1 MNSYQKYKNIPVVV
15 VTPIRNDAWILEEF
29 IKVTTHFADKI
40 VILDQA
46 SYDNSRKI
54 CKRYEKVDYHYIE
67 REEFSADKRRSFLI
81 NRARDLYPGKKLLM
95 GVDVD
100 EFIAGNALDSNDWK
114 EIFNSEEGTMIAFE
128 KPDLTECMS
137 QCLFYENKP
146 FTMAYID
153 DGYEYKPEKIHCI
166 RIPSPTNGKKLI
178 CNHIKFLHFSMVR
191 PGIMEAKSRFY
202 AVTETL
208 IKPTIWNA
216 IRLNFVYPLN
226 YDYLEGQDVRKIP
239 QRWLGNW
246 EKKGIK
252 LEKIKNEEFYWY
264 DFEVLKLFHKNNLR
278 TFQFNNIWNIDW
290 EKCLQRAKEIPDLKT
305 IPESL
310 DKIGVHIILSRKILN
325 GIYFILIKLKRLIF

>member
-1 MNSYQKYKNIPVVV
+1 M
-15 VTPIRNDAWILEEF
+15 
-29 IKVTTHFADKI
+29 
-40 VILDQA
+40 
-46 SYDNSRKI
+46 
-54 CKRYEKVDYHYIE
+54 
-67 REEFSADKRRSFLI
+67 
-81 NRARDLYPGKKLLM
+81 
-95 GVDVD
+95 
-100 EFIAGNALDSNDWK
+100 
-114 EIFNSEEGTMIAFE
+114 
-128 KPDLTECMS
+128 
-137 QCLFYENKP
+137 
-146 FTMAYID
+146 
-153 DGYEYKPEKIHCI
+153 
-166 RIPSPTNGKKLI
+166 
-178 CNHIKFLHFSMVR
+178 
-191 PGIMEAKSRFY
+191 
-202 AVTETL
+202 
-208 IKPTIWNA
+208 
-216 IRLNFVYPLN
+216 YPLN